1 MHKLIKP
8 TALAASLALLS
19 GAGTLSAADFP
30 IGKPVIKN
38 GMEIAAVYI
47 QPTKMEPMLPGMME
61 PSDIHLEADISVTK
75 ENPNGFSE
83 GSWMPY
89 LQITYQIRKVGSEWS
104 TIGSLMPMVAS
115 DGPHYAENIKLNG
128 PGKYQ
133 LTYHIVPPPING
145 FYRHT
150 DKETGT
156 GKWWAPFDLSWEFT
170 YLGAGKKGGY

>member
-47 QPTKMEPMLPGMME
+47 QPTKMEPMLPGMMK